1 MLVATVAEVVQL
13 VSHLAGDDV
22 DGGASDDAGVDVG
35 GGADGEDRTDC
46 AYDGDELEGGS
57 DVL

>member
-1 MLVATVAEVVQL
+1 MLVATFAEVIQL
-13 VSHLAGDDV
+13 LPHLVGDDV
-22 DGGASDDAGVDVG
+22 DGGASDDADVDVG